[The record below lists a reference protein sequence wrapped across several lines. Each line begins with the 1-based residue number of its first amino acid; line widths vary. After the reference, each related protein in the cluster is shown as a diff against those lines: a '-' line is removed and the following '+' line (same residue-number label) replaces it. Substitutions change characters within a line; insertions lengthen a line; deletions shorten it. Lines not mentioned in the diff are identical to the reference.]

1 MSVLHDN
8 DNPELNLD
16 DLEDDVHHSPDSM
29 LKNPT
34 FVTPLIP
41 SSSVISSPSSLTINT
56 ISHLTHDE
64 LRHNVEFM
72 KQLRMVDA
80 LQELLGLQERTSAG
94 KLFFCFFVI
103 CANFFFG

>member
-8 DNPELNLD
+8 DDPKLNLD
-16 DLEDDVHHSPDSM
+16 DLEDDIHHSLDSM

-56 ISHLTHDE
+56 ISWLMHNE
-64 LRHNVEFM
+64 LWHNMEFM
-72 KQLRMVDA
+72 KQLQIVDA
-80 LQELLGLQERTSAG
+80 LQELLGL
-94 KLFFCFFVI
+94 
-103 CANFFFG
+103 